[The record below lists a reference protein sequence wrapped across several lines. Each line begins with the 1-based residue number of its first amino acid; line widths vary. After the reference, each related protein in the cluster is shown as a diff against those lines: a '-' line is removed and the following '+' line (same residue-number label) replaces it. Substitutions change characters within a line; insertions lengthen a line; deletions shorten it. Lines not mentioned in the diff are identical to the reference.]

1 MAKMKAAVI
10 TKAGSDFEI
19 QGREIPEPE
28 ARQVRI
34 RVHACGR
41 RGGPRRSGMA

>member
-1 MAKMKAAVI
+1 MTKMKAAAT